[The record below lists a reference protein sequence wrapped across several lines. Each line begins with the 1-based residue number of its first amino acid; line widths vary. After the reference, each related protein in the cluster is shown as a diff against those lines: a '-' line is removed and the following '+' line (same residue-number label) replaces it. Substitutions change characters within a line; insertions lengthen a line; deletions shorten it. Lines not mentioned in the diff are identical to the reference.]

1 MLQAEVE
8 RRRLSQME
16 VMSAEVMEELKEQKV

>member
-1 MLQAEVE
+1 MLQAELE

>member
-16 VMSAEVMEELKEQKV
+16 VVSAEVMEELKEQKV

>member
-8 RRRLSQME
+8 RLSQME
-16 VMSAEVMEELKEQKV
+16 VMSTEVIMEELKEQTV